1 MKLFS
6 FFTKDGRLNIPW
18 WLWLMQG
25 VFVVIVGFVFS
36 LASIFNPTVAILSV
50 ADFSWLPVIGILIM
64 LLGAFEC
71 IDAVFSLEVCDFMQR
86 MNAGALDLIFG
97 TLLIFDISDTPDR
110 LGLMIALY
118 LLTRSVLQAVFAMK
132 LKISQLGFNLFISAV
147 SFVLGLMV
155 WLQWPTSESWF
166 FSFGL
171 STNLVFRGLLM
182 IYLSIYIRRKMSP
195 AYR

>member
-6 FFTKDGRLNIPW
+6 FFIKDGRLNIPW
-18 WLWLMQG
+18 WLWLIQG

-36 LASIFNPTVAILSV
+36 LASIFNSTVAILSV

-97 TLLIFDISDTPDR
+97 TLLIFGISDTPDR
-110 LGLMIALY
+110 LSLMIALY
-118 LLTRSVLQAVFAMK
+118 LLTRSVLQAVFAIK
-132 LKISQLGFNLFISAV
+132 LKISQLGFNLFA
-147 SFVLGLMV
+147 
-155 WLQWPTSESWF
+155 
-166 FSFGL
+166 
-171 STNLVFRGLLM
+171 
-182 IYLSIYIRRKMSP
+182 
-195 AYR
+195 